1 MNAKSGSLIIFGAA
15 AVFAAYY
22 AFLVFSS
29 PLSYSEMDLNQNGF
43 VSYEEALKLS
53 DSDTRLVMVNGKE
66 CTEYYAL
73 KDGLPIQVV
82 CESSKL

>member
-15 AVFAAYY
+15 AVFATYY

-29 PLSYSEMDLNQNGF
+29 QLSYSEMDLNRNGF

-53 DSDTRLVMVNGKE
+53 GSGTRQVMVEGKE